1 MDIRVIKE
9 NVSKEELSDIAKEF
23 YVNMVKGAIDVENDI
38 ISLGGEYHVDANM
51 VLIEH
56 GSHQDNIWGFNL
68 YLEKEGD
75 DWIEYVSLINIRPA
89 DGNRSMFIENE
100 QLRDKIKEI
109 INKKII

>member
-1 MDIRVIKE
+1 MDIRIIKDK
-9 NVSKEELSDIAKEF
+9 VSKNELPDIAKEF
-23 YVNMVKGAIDVENDI
+23 YVNMVKGAVDVENEI
-38 ISLGGEYHVDANM
+38 MALGGEYHVDANM

-56 GSHQDNIWGFNL
+56 DSRQDNIWGFNL
-68 YLEKEGD
+68 YLEKESD

-89 DGNRSMFIENE
+89 DGNRSMFIENK